1 MSTFYPFLPSYS
13 WYSTYPDFHSPQTLI
28 KYRHRLPMAYLV
40 TFPSSTPF
48 TASTSSDARCIISTL
63 APLVCSRT
71 QPNAVL
77 HELILHLIH
86 TQQYTQALNEME
98 LYTAESAYRD
108 DQVLYYYA
116 GLVCVWLGQGETQR
130 AMASERAVASG
141 RAVASEPYGSAGGD
155 GRATASPSAGVEGND
170 ATQRATASQSVS
182 ASNNIAPFMQSTST
196 FSAAHPLQFPL
207 IPLVLPTDRRR
218 KDGSSSSRSTK
229 RKRSHRRGS
238 YSSSS
243 SSSSPSMSQGESLD
257 GSSSYTYSSSSSD
270 SASESSDAEVANS
283 ANEKGKAS
291 RIRRKEQKKNDGR
304 SKSRS
309 ASLDESMHP
318 WPSIP
323 TSAPS
328 QEKERKKKKV
338 RAHLVSSTLR
348 SSSSISSEFS
358 KEVEEAL
365 SLGKTRAV
373 RKELIEQIEREAPH
387 WIMDAR
393 RWFEKVVDSGRQ
405 GEGEKSVAVGGGGDD
420 DGVVREALSWL
431 DLVRFLPSLYQSRC
445 SNLSAVVQMARGL

>member
-1 MSTFYPFLPSYS
+1 MTMSTFYPFLPSYS

-86 TQQYTQALNEME
+86 TEQYTQALNEME

-108 DQVLYYYA
+108 DRVLYYYA

-130 AMASERAVASG
+130 AMASQRAVASQ
-141 RAVASEPYGSAGGD
+141 PYGTGGDD
-155 GRATASPSAGVEGND
+155 GRATASPSRGAGVD
-170 ATQRATASQSVS
+170 AATQRATASQGVS
-182 ASNNIAPFMQSTST
+182 ASNNIAPSMQSTST
-196 FSAAHPLQFPL
+196 STSATHPLQFSL
-207 IPLVLPTDRRR
+207 IPLVLPTDQRR
-218 KDGSSSSRSTK
+218 KDGSSSSRRSK

-243 SSSSPSMSQGESLD
+243 SSSSPSMSQGESSD
-257 GSSSYTYSSSSSD
+257 GSSSSSSSSSSSD